1 MKKIPAIKELLR
13 KANLEQT
20 LLIEEVLRICADE
33 CKTIKWDTD
42 VADWRMRRADA
53 AESRLR
59 YWLSETL
66 KSDSYL
72 ASRLESFWKN
82 GMAKWD
88 TENPEPPKP

>member
-33 CKTIKWDTD
+33 CKTIKRDTE

-66 KSDSYL
+66 LGDKWI

-82 GMAKWD
+82 GMTKWD